1 MALRRRP
8 RSGFTL
14 IELLVVIAI
23 IAVLI
28 ALLLP
33 AVQAAR
39 EAARRSQCTNNLKQL
54 GLAMH
59 NYASVAGSLPS
70 GAALQPF
77 DVGGSYNQATN
88 TLAGNISNWGCWSA
102 QGLMLPYLE
111 QTPIYNAINFSFGLD
126 YNRNTTNQV
135 LGYQINSTAFN
146 TTIATYGC
154 PSDNNFNKI
163 KSNGG
168 VNNNSYNTSMGTST
182 YSTSGVGAPVT
193 GLFGY
198 QTLVNLA
205 DITDGTTN
213 TVAFAEALVGD
224 ANANSLARNMATGNI
239 PGNNSLSQQ
248 FDPSSVANALNLVRA
263 EAQACNAAL
272 INGPRLN
279 DRGYRWGMGCTGWT
293 MFQTFFGPNGG
304 GIAKFNSCRVRSCCA
319 SGQAEHDHYNNAS
332 SNHPGG
338 VNVTMGDG
346 SVRFIKD
353 TINLPT
359 WWALGTKSNGEVV
372 SADAF

>member
-1 MALRRRP
+1 MTLRRRP
-8 RSGFTL
+8 PTGFTL

-39 EAARRSQCTNNLKQL
+39 EAARRSQCTNNLKQI
-54 GLAMH
+54 GLAIH
-59 NYASVAGSLPS
+59 NYLSSAGSMPS

-77 DVGGSYNQATN
+77 DVGFTYIPSTGAYT
-88 TLAGNISNWGCWSA
+88 GNISNWGCWSA

-111 QTPIYNAINFSFGLD
+111 QGPLYNAINFSFGLD

-135 LGYQINSTAFN
+135 TGYQINSTVFN
-146 TTIATYGC
+146 TTLAAYGC
-154 PSDNNFNKI
+154 PSDNNFNKV

-168 VNNNSYNTSMGTST
+168 VNNNSYHASMGTST

-198 QTLVNLA
+198 QTLVNMA
-205 DITDGTTN
+205 DITDGSSN
-213 TVAFAEALVGD
+213 TIAFAEALVGD
-224 ANANSLARNMATGNI
+224 TNANSLARNMATGNI
-239 PGNNSLSQQ
+239 AGNNNLSQQ
-248 FDPSSVANALNLVRA
+248 YDPSSFPNALNLLKV
-263 EAQACNAAL
+263 EIQACNAAL
-272 INGPRLN
+272 ISGPRLN

-293 MFQTFFGPNGG
+293 MFQTFVGPNGG
-304 GIAKFNSCRVRSCCA
+304 GLAKFNSCRVRTCCA
-319 SGQAEHDHYNNAS
+319 TGQAEHDHYNNAS

-359 WWALGTKSNGEVV
+359 WWALGTKSNGEVLA
-372 SADAF
+372 SDSY